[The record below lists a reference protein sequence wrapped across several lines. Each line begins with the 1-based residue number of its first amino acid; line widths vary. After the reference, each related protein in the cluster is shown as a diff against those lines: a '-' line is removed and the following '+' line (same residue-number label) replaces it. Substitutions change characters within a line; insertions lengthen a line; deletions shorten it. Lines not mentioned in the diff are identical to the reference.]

1 MKLLGELLVGVGLDA
16 ERLLDGQHLEEEW
29 KFATKAFT
37 YLGRQQSL
45 VVLDHV
51 KKSSLGFNIFG
62 GKRRVCSHPELDKW
76 ISSTIQYVSLIVI
89 YFGVRFLGLDGEVG
103 AGSCGRISGGCRLL
117 ADLAYDEV

>member
-1 MKLLGELLVGVGLDA
+1 MKLLGKLLVGVGLDA

-29 KFATKAFT
+29 KFATKALT

-62 GKRRVCSHPELDKW
+62 GKRRVCSHPELDK
-76 ISSTIQYVSLIVI
+76 
-89 YFGVRFLGLDGEVG
+89 
-103 AGSCGRISGGCRLL
+103 
-117 ADLAYDEV
+117 